1 MSGKQRRDWVAGLL
15 LVWAIGGVQ
24 AQTPWP
30 ARYELIKDPWS
41 VLQPSRQVQWGG
53 RLWSME
59 ELCQAPDWQ
68 AIRPHDLA
76 RLALC
81 RKPGL
86 ASAWADFQAAAAR
99 EGQSLAPYLPTVQL
113 AGGDQRR
120 ATPSV
125 VVDPDRPELNVA
137 GDRESTQR
145 HDIRASWTLLTFGA
159 RSAARERTRHQT
171 EAARLN
177 YDNQID
183 TVLLD
188 ALTAYESLLGATDV
202 ARLLEDSLAK
212 AKDSV
217 TMASARHQRGL
228 GSLSEVKTAQG
239 VLVRAVVD
247 LERARLDVSLRRA
260 ELAAA
265 VSLTSSELAQLVM
278 PPALSPSSP
287 SSPSSQTAR
296 PNLDLGDFL
305 RQLPRHKAILA
316 AQASSAA
323 ARAQVTVIEREAN
336 PTVSASAS
344 YGHNYRKN
352 NSTLFNNNREW
363 TAAVQYTVPLFSGF
377 ANQYRLTEALQQEA
391 SQLQQAEATKEQL
404 QATGVQNLQTLQLEH
419 AQLDH
424 WQNYVEITLF
434 NMQAMRERYLR
445 GVADINYVVNAE
457 REAAGA
463 LADQSRAITRFQV
476 AQWRHWRDMGVIRD
490 RIE

>member
-15 LVWAIGGVQ
+15 LVWAAFGVQ
-24 AQTPWP
+24 AQAQAQPPST

-59 ELCQAPDWQ
+59 ELCQAPDWK

-120 ATPSV
+120 ATPAI

-159 RSAARERTRHQT
+159 RSAARERARHQT

-177 YDNQID
+177 YDNLID
-183 TVLLD
+183 TVLLE
-188 ALTAYESLLGATDV
+188 ALTAYESLRGAIDV
-202 ARLLEDSLAK
+202 ARLLDDALAK
-212 AKDSV
+212 ARDSV
-217 TMASARHQRGL
+217 EMASARHQRGL

-247 LERARLDVSLRRA
+247 LERARLDVGLRRA

-278 PPALSPSSP
+278 PPT

-296 PNLDLGDFL
+296 PKLDLGDFL

-377 ANQYRLTEALQQEA
+377 ANQYRLTEALQQQA

-404 QATGVQNLQTLQLEH
+404 QSTGLQNLQTLQLEH
-419 AQLDH
+419 AQLEH
-424 WQNYVEITLF
+424 WDSYVEITLF

-457 REAAGA
+457 RDAAGA